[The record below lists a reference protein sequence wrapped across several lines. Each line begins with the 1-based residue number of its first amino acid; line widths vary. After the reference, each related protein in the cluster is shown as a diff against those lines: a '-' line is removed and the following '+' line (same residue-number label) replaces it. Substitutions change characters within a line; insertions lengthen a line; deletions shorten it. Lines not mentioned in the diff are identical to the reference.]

1 MSDEMKLE
9 SADGLLLQQMASLRD
24 IIDNNSDWIWEVDA
38 QGRYVFSS
46 NKCIEFLGVP
56 PEKVLGKTPFDFM
69 PPDEARRVGEQF
81 AAIVERRAPFG
92 GLLNRNIRP
101 DGTEVILETSGVPLF
116 DDEGNFRGYRGID
129 RNLTSLDQAP
139 GQRLFQLETIYSN
152 APVGLCFIDLQMRY
166 VTVNDAMAT
175 IIGLQP
181 YEAIGRKVGVFL
193 PGLSPLLNNALELA
207 QRNETTPDREF
218 SVPGKN
224 QVFFVRIKAAYD
236 GQNQLN
242 GLSVAMTDI
251 TSLKRMERALRESQE
266 HYRNMVELN
275 PQIPWTADP
284 RGMLNDVSS
293 RFQRITGMT
302 RQDILA
308 DKWIQSMHVEDRRAA
323 VQTWEQ
329 CLKTGAPL
337 DIEVRFCHVDRGWN
351 WMRIRAAAS
360 YATDGSI
367 QRWYGTAED
376 VHERKLLELKLVK
389 ANRRLEIQARTDSLT
404 KLPNR
409 REFKKVLSHEYMRA
423 KRNRTPLTVVMIDI
437 DYFKHFNDH
446 YGHLS
451 GDACLRLVA
460 RTLRKSLK
468 RSTDVVTRFGG
479 EEFAAILPDTD
490 LKGAWIVAQ
499 HIMESIESLG
509 IKHSF
514 SEFNRV
520 TISQGIAT
528 YMPDQD
534 PGIEDQS
541 DIVSAAD
548 EALYLSKNNGRNQIN
563 AMPVSV
569 RFNQL

>member
-1 MSDEMKLE
+1 
-9 SADGLLLQQMASLRD
+9 
-24 IIDNNSDWIWEVDA
+24 
-38 QGRYVFSS
+38 
-46 NKCIEFLGVP
+46 
-56 PEKVLGKTPFDFM
+56 
-69 PPDEARRVGEQF
+69 
-81 AAIVERRAPFG
+81 
-92 GLLNRNIRP
+92 
-101 DGTEVILETSGVPLF
+101 
-116 DDEGNFRGYRGID
+116 
-129 RNLTSLDQAP
+129 
-139 GQRLFQLETIYSN
+139 
-152 APVGLCFIDLQMRY
+152 
-166 VTVNDAMAT
+166 
-175 IIGLQP
+175 
-181 YEAIGRKVGVFL
+181 
-193 PGLSPLLNNALELA
+193 
-207 QRNETTPDREF
+207 
-218 SVPGKN
+218 
-224 QVFFVRIKAAYD
+224 
-236 GQNQLN
+236 
-242 GLSVAMTDI
+242 MTDI

-275 PQIPWTADP
+275 PQIPWTADAK
-284 RGMLNDVSS
+284 GLLNDVSS

-308 DKWIQSMHVEDRRAA
+308 DKWIQSMHVEDRRGA

-360 YATDGSI
+360 YAPDGSI

-423 KRNRTPLTVVMIDI
+423 KRNSTPLTVVMIDI

-468 RSTDVVTRFGG
+468 RNTDVVTRFGG

-490 LKGAWIVAQ
+490 QKGAWIVARQ
-499 HIMESIESLG
+499 IMEAIESLG
-509 IKHSF
+509 VKHSF

-528 YMPDQD
+528 YTPAEN
-534 PGIEDQS
+534 PNIEDQS

-548 EALYLSKNNGRNQIN
+548 QALYISKNNGRNQIN
-563 AMPVSV
+563 AMPVTA
-569 RFNQL
+569 RQNLL